1 VQPGRRDLGSVALA
15 AAAVLA
21 LLALSRPV
29 SRTTVIDQRGVAIVE
44 SGWFGDLVLV
54 DPVGTR
60 SPLPGS
66 AVAYGVGVVL
76 GVVLGLVLVAVAGV
90 LRWRSRSSPGW
101 SWVAAGWLITTG
113 VLVLADTAARLD
125 RARVI
130 LAPAVAGELTVTAT
144 SGPWLV
150 LAAGVLAAAA
160 ARSRER
166 RPRPA
171 RVEAPVLTEWTPV
184 GGSG

>member
-1 VQPGRRDLGSVALA
+1 MQPGRRDLGSVALVA
-15 AAAVLA
+15 VAVLA

-29 SRTTVIDQRGVAIVE
+29 SRTTVTDQRGVAIVE

-54 DPVGTR
+54 DPAGTR

-66 AVAYGVGVVL
+66 AVAFGV
-76 GVVLGLVLVAVAGV
+76 GVVLGLVLAAVAGV

-101 SWVAAGWLITTG
+101 SWVTAGWLITTG
-113 VLVLADTAARLD
+113 VLVLADTAARMD

-144 SGPWLV
+144 TGPWLV
-150 LAAGVLAAAA
+150 LAAGVLAAASAA

-171 RVEAPVLTEWTPV
+171 RIEAPMLTEWTPV

>member
-1 VQPGRRDLGSVALA
+1 VQPGRRDLASVALI

-29 SRTTVIDQRGVAIVE
+29 SRTTVTDQRGVAI
-44 SGWFGDLVLV
+44 GWFGDLVLV
-54 DPVGTR
+54 DPAGTR

-66 AVAYGVGVVL
+66 AVAFGV
-76 GVVLGLVLVAVAGV
+76 GVVLGLVLVAAAGV
-90 LRWRSRSSPGW
+90 LRWRSRSSPGL
-101 SWVAAGWLITTG
+101 SLVTAVWLIATG
-113 VLVLADTAARLD
+113 VLVLAHTAARLD
-125 RARVI
+125 RARVV

-150 LAAGVLAAAA
+150 LAAGVLAAASAA

-171 RVEAPVLTEWTPV
+171 RVEAPALTEWTPA